1 LVQEKPRHGYEIIR
15 ALEERF
21 RGFYT
26 PSPGAVYPTLQLL
39 EDLGYVSVTEQDGK
53 KIYAITE
60 AGREFLRGREN
71 ILHEIRG
78 RVGGFWGGPSSP
90 EANDAWASIKQEL
103 GEVGRLF
110 ASYGGEAMTN
120 PDKLRR
126 IGEVLRRTRSEI
138 ELILKDTGPV
148 TQ

>member
-1 LVQEKPRHGYEIIR
+1 
-15 ALEERF
+15 
-21 RGFYT
+21 
-26 PSPGAVYPTLQLL
+26 
-39 EDLGYVSVTEQDGK
+39 
-53 KIYAITE
+53 
-60 AGREFLRGREN
+60 
-71 ILHEIRG
+71 
-78 RVGGFWGGPSSP
+78 VGGFWGGPSSP